1 MAAWKP
7 ARAVT
12 LAALS
17 YAQIAR
23 LVYQM
28 RFNNRL
34 MSEREISKASSAEFD
49 QLQKKLVPL
58 WKSIE
63 RFNQDP
69 QTIVVVPSL
78 SVDMAGA
85 GAVVQAYEERFLFLL
100 LLLRQPRARL
110 IYVTSRTILPSIID
124 YYLDLLPGVI
134 PSHARQRLFLP
145 SPMDGSVRP
154 LSEKLLERPRL
165 IEHIRSLIM
174 DPDRAHLVPF
184 NTTNREKEL
193 ALRLGIPMYGAD
205 PKFFPLGTKSGCR
218 KIFVEENV
226 PHPLGYENLGS
237 KEDLIE
243 AIAQMR
249 AKKPSIKQVLV
260 KLNEGVSGEG
270 NAVVDL
276 TGLPPSFAKATADR
290 SVAGIGDAGSRNR
303 PRGDRDRRS
312 RLQRI
317 GDAGH
322 RNASAGPGS
331 SIPATTDSGRAKA
344 MLEERLRAMQFELEG
359 ITYESYMNKLQ
370 ERQGVVEERIMGD
383 EFRSPS
389 VQLRITPL
397 GVVELLSTHDQLLGG
412 PTGQSYLGCVFP
424 ADTGYAA
431 LITREAAKV
440 GRRLAKE
447 GVIGRFALDFVVVR
461 TNGKWEPYAI
471 EINLRKGGTTHP
483 FLTLQFL
490 TDGTYDPNT
499 GIFTAPNGQQKFFVA
514 SDHVKSPRYRTLTP
528 DDLFDIVVRHN
539 LHFNQTRQTG
549 VVFHMMSAL
558 GELGRT
564 GLTAVGNS
572 HEDAKAMYDRAVAV
586 LDEETRG
593 EAAW

>member
-1 MAAWKP
+1 MNSSI
-7 ARAVT
+7 
-12 LAALS
+12 S
-17 YAQIAR
+17 YSQT
-23 LVYQM
+23 
-28 RFNNRL
+28 
-34 MSEREISKASSAEFD
+34 EFD

-69 QTIVVVPSL
+69 QTIVVVPSM
-78 SVDMAGA
+78 SIDAISS
-85 GAVVQAYEERFLFLL
+85 GAVMQAYEERFLFLL

-110 IYVTSRTILPSIID
+110 IYVTSQTILPSIVD

-165 IEHIRSLIM
+165 IERIRSLIM
-174 DPDRAHLVPF
+174 DADRAHLVPF

-205 PKFFPLGTKSGCR
+205 PKFFHLGTKSGCR
-218 KIFVEENV
+218 KIFIEEKV
-226 PHPLGYENLGS
+226 PHPLGHENVGS
-237 KEDLIE
+237 KEDLLNAIE
-243 AIAQMR
+243 QMR
-249 AKKPSIKQVLV
+249 AKKPSIQQVLV

-270 NAVVDL
+270 NAIIDL
-276 TGLPPSFAKATADR
+276 RGLPGAP
-290 SVAGIGDAGSRNR
+290 G
-303 PRGDRDRRS
+303 RDK
-312 RLQRI
+312 RI
-317 GDAGH
+317 REKG
-322 RNASAGPGS
+322 
-331 SIPATTDSGRAKA
+331 T
-344 MLEERLRAMQFELEG
+344 LEQRLREMKFESEG
-359 ITYESYMNKLQ
+359 ATYESYMKKLQ
-370 ERQGVVEERIMGD
+370 ERQGVVEERILGE

-389 VQLRITPL
+389 VQLRVTPL
-397 GVVELLSTHDQLLGG
+397 GKVELLSTHDQLLGG
-412 PTGQSYLGCVFP
+412 PSGQSYLGCVFP
-424 ADTGYAA
+424 AATGYAA
-431 LITREAAKV
+431 LITREAVKV

-461 TNGKWEPYAI
+461 SKDGKWEPYAI

-490 TDGTYDPNT
+490 TDGTYDPDT
-499 GIFTAPNGQQKFFVA
+499 AIFTAPNGQQKFFVA
-514 SDHVKSPRYRTLTP
+514 SDHVESPHYRTLTP

-539 LHFNQTRQTG
+539 LHFDQTRQTG

-564 GLTAVGNS
+564 GLTAVGDS
-572 HEDAKAMYDRAVAV
+572 HEGAKATYDRAIAV
-586 LDEETRG
+586 LDEETRD
-593 EAAW
+593 ERDSSKR

>member
-1 MAAWKP
+1 
-7 ARAVT
+7 
-12 LAALS
+12 
-17 YAQIAR
+17 
-23 LVYQM
+23 
-28 RFNNRL
+28 
-34 MSEREISKASSAEFD
+34 MSERKLAADSQTGFD

-63 RFNQDP
+63 RLNQDP
-69 QTIVVVPSL
+69 QTIVVVPSM
-78 SVDMAGA
+78 SIDAIGS
-85 GAVVQAYEERFLFLL
+85 GAVMQAYEERFLFLL

-110 IYVTSRTILPSIID
+110 IYVTSQTILPSIID

-134 PSHARQRLFLP
+134 PSHARQRLFLI
-145 SPMDGSVRP
+145 SPLDGSVRP
-154 LSEKLLERPRL
+154 LSDKLLDRPRL
-165 IEHIRSLIM
+165 IERIRSLIM
-174 DPDRAHLVPF
+174 NPDRAHLVPF

-205 PKFFPLGTKSGCR
+205 PKLFPLGTKSGCR

-226 PHPLGYENLGS
+226 PHPLGHENIGT
-237 KEDLIE
+237 KEELIN

-249 AKKPSIKQVLV
+249 ARKPSIKQVLV

-270 NAVVDL
+270 NAVIDL
-276 TGLPPSFAKATADR
+276 TGLPSSFAKATADR
-290 SVAGIGDAGSRNR
+290 PVAGIDDAGR
-303 PRGDRDRRS
+303 RGVAIS
-312 RLQRI
+312 
-317 GDAGH
+317 
-322 RNASAGPGS
+322 PGS
-331 SIPATTDSGRAKA
+331 PPVAGIADPGRERA
-344 MLEERLRAMQFELEG
+344 MLEERLRTMQFELEG
-359 ITYESYMNKLQ
+359 VTYDSYMEKLQ
-370 ERQGVVEERIMGD
+370 ERKGVVEERIMGE

-397 GVVELLSTHDQLLGG
+397 GKVELLSTHDQLLGG
-412 PTGQSYLGCVFP
+412 PSGQRYLGCVFP

-461 TNGKWEPYAI
+461 SNGKWEPYAI

-490 TDGTYDPNT
+490 TDGTYDPNA

-514 SDHVKSPRYRTLTP
+514 SDHVESPQYRTLTP

-572 HEDAKAMYDRAVAV
+572 HEDAKATYNRAVAV
-586 LDEETRG
+586 LDQETRDG
-593 EAAW
+593 ATR

>member
-1 MAAWKP
+1 M
-7 ARAVT
+7 
-12 LAALS
+12 
-17 YAQIAR
+17 
-23 LVYQM
+23 
-28 RFNNRL
+28 
-34 MSEREISKASSAEFD
+34 
-49 QLQKKLVPL
+49 
-58 WKSIE
+58 
-63 RFNQDP
+63 
-69 QTIVVVPSL
+69 
-78 SVDMAGA
+78 
-85 GAVVQAYEERFLFLL
+85 
-100 LLLRQPRARL
+100 
-110 IYVTSRTILPSIID
+110 
-124 YYLDLLPGVI
+124 
-134 PSHARQRLFLP
+134 
-145 SPMDGSVRP
+145 
-154 LSEKLLERPRL
+154 
-165 IEHIRSLIM
+165 
-174 DPDRAHLVPF
+174 
-184 NTTNREKEL
+184 
-193 ALRLGIPMYGAD
+193 
-205 PKFFPLGTKSGCR
+205 
-218 KIFVEENV
+218 EENV
-226 PHPLGYENLGS
+226 PHPVGQENIGS
-237 KEDLIE
+237 KEDLLD

-249 AKKPSIKQVLV
+249 AKKPSIQQVLV
-260 KLNEGVSGEG
+260 KLNEGVSGAG
-270 NAVVDL
+270 NAIIDL
-276 TGLPPSFAKATADR
+276 RGLAPI
-290 SVAGIGDAGSRNR
+290 AGGGDPG
-303 PRGDRDRRS
+303 RD
-312 RLQRI
+312 
-317 GDAGH
+317 
-322 RNASAGPGS
+322 
-331 SIPATTDSGRAKA
+331 KA
-344 MLEERLRAMQFELEG
+344 MLEERLRAMKFELEG
-359 ITYESYMNKLQ
+359 VTYDSYMKKLQ
-370 ERQGVVEERIMGD
+370 ERKGVVEERIMGE

-389 VQLRITPL
+389 VQLRVTPL
-397 GVVELLSTHDQLLGG
+397 GGVELLSTHDQLLGG

-514 SDHVKSPRYRTLTP
+514 SDHVESPRYRTLTP

-572 HEDAKAMYDRAVAV
+572 HEDAKATYNHTVAV

>member
-1 MAAWKP
+1 
-7 ARAVT
+7 
-12 LAALS
+12 
-17 YAQIAR
+17 
-23 LVYQM
+23 
-28 RFNNRL
+28 
-34 MSEREISKASSAEFD
+34 MSESKLVMDSQAEFD
-49 QLQKKLVPL
+49 RLQKKLITL
-58 WKSIE
+58 WNSIE
-63 RFNQDP
+63 RLNQGP
-69 QTIVVVPSL
+69 QTIVVVPSMSIDAIGSGTL
-78 SVDMAGA
+78 M
-85 GAVVQAYEERFLFLL
+85 QAYEERFLFLL

-110 IYVTSRTILPSIID
+110 IYVTSQMILPNIID

-134 PSHARQRLFLP
+134 PSHARPRLFLIAP
-145 SPMDGSVRP
+145 LDGSARP
-154 LSEKLLERPRL
+154 LSDKLLDRPRL
-165 IEHIRSLIM
+165 IERIRSLIM

-193 ALRLGIPMYGAD
+193 AMRLGIPMYGAD

-218 KIFVEENV
+218 QIFMEENV
-226 PHPLGYENLGS
+226 AHPLGVENLGS
-237 KEDLIE
+237 KEELIE

-249 AKKPSIKQVLV
+249 SKKPSIKQVLA

-270 NAVVDL
+270 NAVIDL
-276 TGLPPSFAKATADR
+276 GGLPP
-290 SVAGIGDAGSRNR
+290 AGDPKEKN
-303 PRGDRDRRS
+303 
-312 RLQRI
+312 
-317 GDAGH
+317 
-322 RNASAGPGS
+322 
-331 SIPATTDSGRAKA
+331 
-344 MLEERLRAMQFELEG
+344 MLEERLRAMQFELARV
-359 ITYESYMNKLQ
+359 TYESYMNKLQ
-370 ERQGVVEERIMGD
+370 ERKGVVEERILGD

-397 GVVELLSTHDQLLGG
+397 GVVELLSPHDQLLGG

-490 TDGTYDPNT
+490 TDGKYDPDT
-499 GIFTAPNGQQKFFVA
+499 AIFTAPNGQQKFFVA
-514 SDHVKSPRYRTLTP
+514 SDHVESPAYRTLTP

-539 LHFNQTRQTG
+539 LHFGQTRQTG

-572 HEDAKAMYDRAVAV
+572 RDDAKALYDRAIAV
-586 LDEETRG
+586 LDQETRG
-593 EAAW
+593 E

>member
-1 MAAWKP
+1 
-7 ARAVT
+7 
-12 LAALS
+12 
-17 YAQIAR
+17 
-23 LVYQM
+23 
-28 RFNNRL
+28 
-34 MSEREISKASSAEFD
+34 MSESKLVMDSQAQFD

-69 QTIVVVPSL
+69 QTIVVVPSM
-78 SVDMAGA
+78 SIDAIGSGA
-85 GAVVQAYEERFLFLL
+85 LMQAYEERFLFLL

-110 IYVTSRTILPSIID
+110 IYVTSQMILPNIID

-134 PSHARQRLFLP
+134 PSHARPRLFLIAP
-145 SPMDGSVRP
+145 LDGSARP
-154 LSEKLLERPRL
+154 LSDKLLDRPRL
-165 IEHIRSLIM
+165 IERIRSLVM
-174 DPDRAHLVPF
+174 DPARAHLVPF
-184 NTTNREKEL
+184 NTTSREKEL
-193 ALRLGIPMYGAD
+193 ALQLGIPMYGAD
-205 PKFFPLGTKSGCR
+205 PKFFSLGTKSGCR
-218 KIFVEENV
+218 KIFMEENV
-226 PHPLGYENLGS
+226 PHPLGHENLGS
-237 KEDLIE
+237 KEELIE

-249 AKKPSIKQVLV
+249 ARKPSIKQVLV

-270 NAVVDL
+270 NAIVDL
-276 TGLPPSFAKATADR
+276 TGLPPVVPTSRDDADHKEV
-290 SVAGIGDAGSRNR
+290 ST
-303 PRGDRDRRS
+303 
-312 RLQRI
+312 Q
-317 GDAGH
+317 
-322 RNASAGPGS
+322 PGS
-331 SIPATTDSGRAKA
+331 TIPATTSKERAL
-344 MLEERLRAMQFELEG
+344 LEERLRAMRFELEG
-359 ITYESYMNKLQ
+359 ITYESYMKTLQ
-370 ERQGVVEERIMGD
+370 ERKGVVEERIMGE

-397 GVVELLSTHDQLLGG
+397 GKVELLSTHDQLLGG
-412 PTGQSYLGCVFP
+412 PSGQSYLGCVFP
-424 ADTGYAA
+424 ADKGYAA

-461 TNGKWEPYAI
+461 SSGKWEPYAI

-490 TDGTYDPNT
+490 TDGKYDPDT

-514 SDHVKSPRYRTLTP
+514 SDHVESPAYRTLTP

-539 LHFNQTRQTG
+539 LHFGQTRQTG

-572 HEDAKAMYDRAVAV
+572 RDDAKALYDRAVSV
-586 LDEETRG
+586 LDQETRDDG
-593 EAAW
+593 

>member
-1 MAAWKP
+1 
-7 ARAVT
+7 
-12 LAALS
+12 
-17 YAQIAR
+17 
-23 LVYQM
+23 
-28 RFNNRL
+28 
-34 MSEREISKASSAEFD
+34 MSEGKVAADSQAKFD
-49 QLQKKLVPL
+49 RLQKKLIPL

-63 RFNQDP
+63 RLNQDP
-69 QTIVVVPSL
+69 QTIVVVPSMSIDAIGSGTL
-78 SVDMAGA
+78 M
-85 GAVVQAYEERFLFLL
+85 QAYEERFLFLL

-110 IYVTSRTILPSIID
+110 IYVTSQMILPNIID

-134 PSHARQRLFLP
+134 PSHARPRLFLIAP
-145 SPMDGSVRP
+145 LDGSARP
-154 LSEKLLERPRL
+154 LSDKLLDRPRL
-165 IEHIRSLIM
+165 IERIRSLIM

-184 NTTNREKEL
+184 NTTSREKEL

-205 PKFFPLGTKSGCR
+205 PKFFTLGTKSGCR
-218 KIFVEENV
+218 KIFTEENV
-226 PHPLGYENLGS
+226 PHPLGHENLGS

-270 NAVVDL
+270 NAVIDL
-276 TGLPPSFAKATADR
+276 TGLPTSFAKATADR
-290 SVAGIGDAGSRNR
+290 PVAG
-303 PRGDRDRRS
+303 
-312 RLQRI
+312 I

-331 SIPATTDSGRAKA
+331 SIPATTDSGRARA
-344 MLEERLRAMQFELEG
+344 MLEERLRAMQFELKG

-370 ERQGVVEERIMGD
+370 ERKGVVEERIMG
-383 EFRSPS
+383 EKFRSPS

-397 GVVELLSTHDQLLGG
+397 GAVELLSTHDQLLGG
-412 PTGQSYLGCVFP
+412 PSGQSYLGSASP

-431 LITREAAKV
+431 LITREAAKI
-440 GRRLAKE
+440 GKRLAKE

-461 TNGKWEPYAI
+461 SNGTWDPYAI

-490 TDGTYDPNT
+490 TDGTYDPEAA
-499 GIFTAPNGQQKFFVA
+499 IFTAPNGKQKFFVA
-514 SDHVKSPRYRTLTP
+514 SDHVESPQYRTLTP

-539 LHFNQTRQTG
+539 LHFGQTRQTG

-558 GELGRT
+558 GELGRM

-572 HEDAKAMYDRAVAV
+572 HEEARATYDRAVAV
-586 LDEETRG
+586 LDQETRDERDLSG
-593 EAAW
+593 

>member
-1 MAAWKP
+1 MP
-7 ARAVT
+7 RP
-12 LAALS
+12 
-17 YAQIAR
+17 
-23 LVYQM
+23 
-28 RFNNRL
+28 
-34 MSEREISKASSAEFD
+34 MSERRVASDSETEFD
-49 QLQKKLVPL
+49 RLQNKLVPL

-69 QTIVVVPSL
+69 QTIVVVPSM
-78 SVDMAGA
+78 SIEAIDS
-85 GAVVQAYEERFLFLL
+85 GAVMQAYEERFLFLL

-110 IYVTSRTILPSIID
+110 IYVTSQTILPSIID

-154 LSEKLLERPRL
+154 LSDKLLERPRL
-165 IEHIRSLIM
+165 IERIRSLIM

-218 KIFVEENV
+218 RIFMEENV
-226 PHPLGYENLGS
+226 PHPLGHENIGS
-237 KEDLIE
+237 KKDLLN
-243 AIAQMR
+243 AIAYMR
-249 AKKPSIKQVLV
+249 AKKPSIRQVMV

-270 NAVVDL
+270 NAIIDL
-276 TGLPPSFAKATADR
+276 RGLAP
-290 SVAGIGDAGSRNR
+290 VAGIDDAGRQHVSTR
-303 PRGDRDRRS
+303 
-312 RLQRI
+312 
-317 GDAGH
+317 
-322 RNASAGPGS
+322 PGS
-331 SIPATTDSGRAKA
+331 RIPATKEQAA
-344 MLEERLRAMQFELEG
+344 LEERLRRMKFELEG
-359 ITYESYMNKLQ
+359 VTYDSYMKKLQ
-370 ERQGVVEERIMGD
+370 ERQGVVEERIMGE

-389 VQLRITPL
+389 VQLRVTPL
-397 GVVELLSTHDQLLGG
+397 GKVELLSTHDQLLGG
-412 PTGQSYLGCVFP
+412 PSGQSYLGCVFP
-424 ADTGYAA
+424 ADTAYAG
-431 LITREAAKV
+431 LISKEAGKV

-461 TNGKWEPYAI
+461 AKNGKWEPYAI

-490 TDGTYDPNT
+490 TDGTYNPET

-514 SDHVKSPRYRTLTP
+514 SDHVESQRYRTLTP

-539 LHFNQTRQTG
+539 LHFDQTRQTG

-572 HEDAKAMYDRAVAV
+572 HEDAKATYNRAVAV
-586 LDEETRG
+586 LDKETRG
-593 EAAW
+593 DA

>member
-1 MAAWKP
+1 
-7 ARAVT
+7 
-12 LAALS
+12 
-17 YAQIAR
+17 
-23 LVYQM
+23 
-28 RFNNRL
+28 
-34 MSEREISKASSAEFD
+34 MSEREVAKAFSAEFD
-49 QLQKKLVPL
+49 RLQEKLVPL

-69 QTIVVVPSL
+69 QTIVVVPSM
-78 SVDMAGA
+78 SIDAIDS
-85 GAVVQAYEERFLFLL
+85 GAVIQAYEERFLFLL

-145 SPMDGSVRP
+145 SPMDGSARP

-165 IEHIRSLIM
+165 IERIRSLIM

-193 ALRLGIPMYGAD
+193 ALQLGIPMYGAD

-218 KIFVEENV
+218 RIFSEEDV
-226 PHPLGYENLGS
+226 PHPLGRENIGS
-237 KEDLIE
+237 KEDLIN
-243 AIAQMR
+243 AIVDMR
-249 AKKPSIKQVLV
+249 VAKPGIKQVMV
-260 KLNEGVSGEG
+260 KLDEGVSGEG
-270 NAVVDL
+270 NAVIDL
-276 TGLPPSFAKATADR
+276 RGLPSLVVK
-290 SVAGIGDAGSRNR
+290 S
-303 PRGDRDRRS
+303 
-312 RLQRI
+312 
-317 GDAGH
+317 
-322 RNASAGPGS
+322 
-331 SIPATTDSGRAKA
+331 
-344 MLEERLRAMQFELEG
+344 MLDECLRAMKFESQEV
-359 ITYESYMNKLQ
+359 TYESYMKKLQ
-370 ERQGVVEERIMGD
+370 ERKGVVEERIMGE

-389 VQLRITPL
+389 VQLRVTPL
-397 GVVELLSTHDQLLGG
+397 GKVELLSTHDQLLGG

-424 ADTGYAA
+424 AGTAYAP

-440 GRRLAKE
+440 GKRLAKE

-461 TNGKWEPYAI
+461 AKNGTWEPYAI

-490 TDGTYDPNT
+490 TDGTYDTET

-514 SDHVKSPRYRTLTP
+514 SDHVESPRYRTLTP

-539 LHFNQTRQTG
+539 LHFDQTRQTG

-572 HEDAKAMYDRAVAV
+572 HEDAKAMYERAVAV
-586 LDEETRG
+586 MDQETS
-593 EAAW
+593 EPAPLTS

>member
-1 MAAWKP
+1 
-7 ARAVT
+7 
-12 LAALS
+12 
-17 YAQIAR
+17 
-23 LVYQM
+23 M
-28 RFNNRL
+28 RFNNAL
-34 MSEREISKASSAEFD
+34 MPQGKITADSQAEFD

-63 RFNQDP
+63 RLNQDP
-69 QTIVVVPSL
+69 QTIVVVPSM
-78 SVDMAGA
+78 SIDAIGS
-85 GAVVQAYEERFLFLL
+85 GAVMQAYEERFLFLL

-110 IYVTSRTILPSIID
+110 IYVTSQTILPSIID

-134 PSHARQRLFLP
+134 PSHARPRLFLL
-145 SPMDGSVRP
+145 SPLDGSVRP
-154 LSEKLLERPRL
+154 LSDKLLARPRL
-165 IEHIRSLIM
+165 IERMRSLIM

-193 ALRLGIPMYGAD
+193 ALRLGIPMYGAG
-205 PKFFPLGTKSGCR
+205 PKFFALGTKSGCR
-218 KIFVEENV
+218 KIFMEENV
-226 PHPLGYENLGS
+226 PHPLGQENLGS
-237 KEDLIE
+237 KEDVLD

-249 AKKPSIKQVLV
+249 AQKPSIKQVLV

-270 NAVVDL
+270 NAVIDL
-276 TGLPPSFAKATADR
+276 TGLPA
-290 SVAGIGDAGSRNR
+290 
-303 PRGDRDRRS
+303 
-312 RLQRI
+312 
-317 GDAGH
+317 
-322 RNASAGPGS
+322 PGNS
-331 SIPATTDSGRAKA
+331 KEVA
-344 MLEERLRAMQFELEG
+344 MLEDRLRAMHFELEG
-359 ITYESYMNKLQ
+359 VTYDSYMKKLQ
-370 ERQGVVEERIMGD
+370 ERKGVVEERIMGE

-397 GVVELLSTHDQLLGG
+397 GKVELLSTHDQLLGG
-412 PTGQSYLGCVFP
+412 PSGQRYLGCVFP

-431 LITREAAKV
+431 LITREAAKI
-440 GRRLAKE
+440 GKRLAKE

-461 TNGKWEPYAI
+461 SNGKWEPYAI

-514 SDHVKSPRYRTLTP
+514 SDHVESPKYRTLTP

-572 HEDAKAMYDRAVAV
+572 HEDAKATYDRAIAV
-586 LDEETRG
+586 LDEEARG
-593 EAAW
+593 EAQPATAKP